1 MLGTRNRADILY
13 YVNEYLKTGRQI
25 VDVQSSSDIA
35 DEKISGFSEK
45 TRAILKIEDGCRNF
59 CSYCLIPFA
68 RGKILSKPPEQV
80 VAEATAVAEAGY
92 KEIVL
97 TGIHLSS
104 YGVDLGG
111 VTLADVIE
119 SVANVEGVRRIRLGS
134 LEPTVI
140 APAFVDRIS
149 KVDVL
154 CPSFH
159 LSLQSGCDKT
169 LKAMNRRYSARQ
181 YAHAVGLLREY
192 FKDCAVTTDVIVGFP
207 GETDEDFKQSCD
219 FIDEIGFAKVHI
231 FPYSKRSGTK
241 AAQMEN
247 QILKSVKQQRER
259 LLCEI
264 ERKNRMEFMSRF
276 VNKTVYVLT
285 ERCENGVCSGFTE
298 NYIHV
303 EFNGKADLCNTV
315 AAVRVLRVTDGGL
328 VGEVN

>member
-1 MLGTRNRADILY
+1 
-13 YVNEYLKTGRQI
+13 
-25 VDVQSSSDIA
+25 
-35 DEKISGFSEK
+35 
-45 TRAILKIEDGCRNF
+45 
-59 CSYCLIPFA
+59 
-68 RGKILSKPPEQV
+68 
-80 VAEATAVAEAGY
+80 
-92 KEIVL
+92 
-97 TGIHLSS
+97 
-104 YGVDLGG
+104 
-111 VTLADVIE
+111 
-119 SVANVEGVRRIRLGS
+119 
-134 LEPTVI
+134 
-140 APAFVDRIS
+140 
-149 KVDVL
+149 
-154 CPSFH
+154 
-159 LSLQSGCDKT
+159 
-169 LKAMNRRYSARQ
+169 MNRRYSARQ
-181 YAHAVGLLREY
+181 YAGAVGLLREY